1 VALAVTVTAVSSA
14 GSVVTLPLI
23 LLLGLGRA
31 VGGEAQVSVP
41 VGSLLVPAILGM
53 VARAAWPERVRFQN
67 RQDRPYIHLVD
78 GGVSDNIGMR
88 MVLET
93 FEQLGTS
100 AAYRAAIGFGEYRRI
115 VVIVVNARSSPR
127 TEWDRR
133 EAPPGF
139 MVQLL
144 QSSSVPID
152 RYSFETVETM
162 KDRVQLY
169 AWRRELLL
177 AEARLAGATDAEA
190 ETKADAILPKLDLYP
205 VSVSFDELP
214 DPQERDYFMNLPTS
228 FALPA
233 AGVDRLRDVAGRLM
247 RQSPDYQR
255 MLRAFGATVATPGPA
270 ETGVGH

>member
-1 VALAVTVTAVSSA
+1 
-14 GSVVTLPLI
+14 
-23 LLLGLGRA
+23 
-31 VGGEAQVSVP
+31 
-41 VGSLLVPAILGM
+41 
-53 VARAAWPERVRFQN
+53 
-67 RQDRPYIHLVD
+67 
-78 GGVSDNIGMR
+78 MR

-93 FEQLGTS
+93 FEQLGSS
-100 AAYRAAIGFGEYRRI
+100 ASYRAAVGFGEYRRI

-233 AGVDRLRDVAGRLM
+233 EGVDRLRDVAGRLM

-255 MLRAFGATVATPGPA
+255 MLRAFGATVARPDPA
-270 ETGVGH
+270 ETGMGD